1 MTTKATE
8 KPHSLTDDHID
19 YLNMIR
25 ETGTTDT
32 FETAMHLCS
41 AFADLNKNEAPNIVS
56 YWTDTFVNPL
66 LQ

>member
-8 KPHSLTDDHID
+8 KPHSLTNDHID

-25 ETGTTDT
+25 ETGTTNP

-41 AFADLNKNEAPNIVS
+41 AFADLNKHEAPSIVS
-56 YWTDTFVNPL
+56 YWVDTFVKPQ